1 MHQGFI
7 SVLFFVLT
15 RLVSDVVAR
24 SPDQATDVYSA
35 KDIYQPFR
43 AVELKQRQ
51 VSSITSTPNSAQYS
65 QAQTTTSVTI
75 NLTPFGGTPIPWVPS
90 ESLNPVPI
98 TTSNTAGIP
107 PLTGYP
113 ACVDL
118 CLAHAA
124 HAANCT
130 SVIAVECYCSNPI
143 FPQAL
148 VNCTAQSCIDNLSI
162 AENLAQQYCNVAA
175 YSYSEFSTGSIP
187 ALPTSLSFPSPP
199 ATTPPPTFSTSV
211 TPASI
216 FTGVTNDGG
225 ARVVRIGMRG
235 VWDGEGVEGAV
246 MGVILGIAGV
256 VISALLV

>member
-1 MHQGFI
+1 MHQRL
-7 SVLFFVLT
+7 SAVLLLILT
-15 RLVSDVVAR
+15 RLVRVLAR
-24 SPDQATDVYSA
+24 PPDQTTDVYSA
-35 KDIYQPFR
+35 EDSR
-43 AVELKQRQ
+43 AVRTVELGQRQ
-51 VSSITSTPNSAQYS
+51 VSPTTSNPNSAQYS
-65 QAQTTTSVTI
+65 QAQTTTSVTV

-90 ESLNPVPI
+90 QSLNPIPV

-113 ACVDL
+113 ACVTL

-130 SVIAVECYCSNPI
+130 SVIAVECYCSNPV

-148 VNCTAQSCIDNLSI
+148 VNCTAQSCIENLSI

-216 FTGVTNDGG
+216 FTGVANDGG
-225 ARVVRIGMRG
+225 VRVMRTSMKRL
-235 VWDGEGVEGAV
+235 WDGEGVKGAA
-246 MGVILGIAGV
+246 MSVISGIVPV
-256 VISALLV
+256 VIGALLV

>member
-1 MHQGFI
+1 MHQRFI

-15 RLVSDVVAR
+15 RLAYDVLAQ
-24 SPDQATDVYSA
+24 SPDQATDAYTA
-35 KDIYQPFR
+35 EDKHQPFR
-43 AVELKQRQ
+43 AEELKQRQ
-51 VSSITSTPNSAQYS
+51 VSSITSTPNSAQQYS

-75 NLTPFGGTPIPWVPS
+75 NLTPFGGSPIPWVPS
-90 ESLNPVPI
+90 ESLNPVPV

-107 PLTGYP
+107 PLAGYP
-113 ACVDL
+113 ACVNL

-124 HAANCT
+124 RAANCT

-187 ALPTSLSFPSPP
+187 TLPTSLSFPSPP
-199 ATTPPPTFSTSV
+199 AATPPPTFSTSD
-211 TPASI
+211 
-216 FTGVTNDGG
+216 TGATNGG
-225 ARVVRIGMRG
+225 VGRVLRIGMRG
-235 VWDGEGVEGAV
+235 VWDGEGVEGTMMSV
-246 MGVILGIAGV
+246 VLGIVGV
-256 VISALLV
+256 VIGALLV